1 MGREGKVM
9 DFSIPDEPAID
20 ALWDSAGNE
29 WQLKAYGTVKVWK
42 CIQTGVVRS
51 WVELLRDF
59 GPLTNTPPVPK
70 VGDILTEQTAF
81 RLPSGSIVM
90 ADRSVAINKIGIAFY
105 FGDSC
110 LPAWDALQ
118 RYVRHEPIRVV
129 RVGWSS

>member
-1 MGREGKVM
+1 M

-20 ALWDSAGNE
+20 ALWDAAGNE
-29 WQLKAYGTVKVWK
+29 WQLKEYGTVKVWK

-59 GPLTNTPPVPK
+59 GPLTDTPPVPK
-70 VGDILTEQTAF
+70 VGDILTEKTAF
-81 RLPSGSIVM
+81 GLPSGSIVM
-90 ADRSVAINKIGIAFY
+90 ADRSAAINKIDIAFY
-105 FGDSC
+105 VSGSC
-110 LPAWDALQ
+110 LSSWDALQ

>member
-1 MGREGKVM
+1 MT
-9 DFSIPDEPAID
+9 DFSIPDEPDTD

-29 WQLKAYGTVKVWK
+29 WRRKVDTKKVWK
-42 CIQTGVVRS
+42 CVETESVRS
-51 WVELLRDF
+51 WVGLLRDF
-59 GPLTNTPPVPK
+59 GPLTDTPPVPK
-70 VGDILTEQTAF
+70 VGDILTEKTAF

-110 LPAWDALQ
+110 LPTWDALQ
-118 RYVRHEPIRVV
+118 RYVRYEPIRVV

>member
-1 MGREGKVM
+1 M
-9 DFSIPDEPAID
+9 DFSIPDEPDTD

-29 WQLKAYGTVKVWK
+29 WKRKVDTKKVWK
-42 CIQTGVVRS
+42 CVETESVRS
-51 WVELLRDF
+51 WVGLLRDF
-59 GPLTNTPPVPK
+59 GPLTDTPPVPK
-70 VGDILTEQTAF
+70 VGDILTEKTAF

-110 LPAWDALQ
+110 LPTWDALQ
-118 RYVRHEPIRVV
+118 RYVRYEPIRVV

>member
-1 MGREGKVM
+1 M

-20 ALWDSAGNE
+20 ALWDAAGNE
-29 WQLKAYGTVKVWK
+29 WQLKEYGTVKVWK

-90 ADRSVAINKIGIAFY
+90 ADRSAAINKIDVAFCV
-105 FGDSC
+105 GGSC
-110 LPAWDALQ
+110 PSSWDALQ
-118 RYVRHEPIRVV
+118 RYVRYEPIRVV

>member
-1 MGREGKVM
+1 M

-29 WQLKAYGTVKVWK
+29 WQLNAYGTEKVWK
-42 CIQTGVVRS
+42 CIQTGDVRS
-51 WVELLRDF
+51 WVVLLRGF
-59 GPLTNTPPVPK
+59 GPLTDTPPVPN
-70 VGDILTEQTAF
+70 VGDILNEKTAF
-81 RLPSGSIVM
+81 RLPSGSIAM

-110 LPAWDALQ
+110 LPTWDALQ
-118 RYVRHEPIRVV
+118 RYVRYEPIRVV